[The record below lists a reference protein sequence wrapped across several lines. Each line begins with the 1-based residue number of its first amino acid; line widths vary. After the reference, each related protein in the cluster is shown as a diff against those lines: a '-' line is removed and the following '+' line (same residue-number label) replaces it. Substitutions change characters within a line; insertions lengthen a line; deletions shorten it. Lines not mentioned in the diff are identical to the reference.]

1 MTSEERILGIRDKR
15 NAVHLVE
22 KGVIEQRDLDDP
34 ARPGKRKGERERE
47 GGGEGINKEER
58 KNERK
63 KEEGKRDTK
72 VGREDTFLCW
82 IQNERENTGGKERE
96 AGAVASDREFRDSPR
111 IT

>member
-1 MTSEERILGIRDKR
+1 MTSEERILGIRDKG

-22 KGVIEQRDLDDP
+22 KGVIEQRDLDDL
-34 ARPGKRKGERERE
+34 ARPGKRKGERER
-47 GGGEGINKEER
+47 GGEGINKEER

-82 IQNERENTGGKERE
+82 IRNERENTGGKERE